1 MKAIVEFGG
10 IISSNHKIKLSADKE
25 IISLTDSQ
33 KLALLLFDMYL
44 SAIYKSSDSENLRKN
59 VVRVE
64 FEIQTLQL
72 KNPFYSGFTA
82 DGFGVY
88 DEKTDTRLIFVEC
101 ETDIDL

>member
-1 MKAIVEFGG
+1 MKAIVEHGG
-10 IISSNHKIKLSADKE
+10 IISENHKIKLSVDKE

-33 KLALLLFDMYL
+33 KLALLIFDMYL
-44 SAIYKSSDSENLRKN
+44 SAIRKSRDSESLRKN

-82 DGFGVY
+82 EGFGIY
-88 DEKTDTRLIFVEC
+88 NEKTQLRLIFVEC
-101 ETDIDL
+101 ETDIEL